1 MIILA
6 IISSLYI
13 YMCIY
18 LLLNQCDQ
26 SYSSLHRVIYV
37 LTEVYFDL
45 YIMEHTD
52 IPDYINIQ
60 TILF

>member
-1 MIILA
+1 MITLT
-6 IISSLYI
+6 IISSVYI
-13 YMCIY
+13 YICIY

-45 YIMEHTD
+45 YIMKHTD

>member
-1 MIILA
+1 
-6 IISSLYI
+6 
-13 YMCIY
+13 MCIY

-45 YIMEHTD
+45 YIMKHTD

-60 TILF
+60 TIFFLNVS